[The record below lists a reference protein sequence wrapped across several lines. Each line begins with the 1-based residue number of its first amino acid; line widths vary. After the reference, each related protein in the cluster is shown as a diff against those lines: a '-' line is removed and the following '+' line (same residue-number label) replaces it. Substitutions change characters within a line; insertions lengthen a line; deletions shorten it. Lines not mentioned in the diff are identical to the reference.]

1 MPTYRDFRK
10 VLRKINFVLVRS
22 TKHETW
28 EKICEDGTI
37 LRTRISHQHGKNI
50 PKPLFHRMLKQ
61 CGLTE
66 AEFRKLL
73 RN

>member
-10 VLRKINFVLVRS
+10 VLRKMGFVLVRS

-28 EKICEDGTI
+28 EKICKDGTI
-37 LRTRISHQHGKNI
+37 LRTRVSHQHGKNI

-61 CGLTE
+61 CGLTA

-73 RN
+73 

>member
-10 VLRKINFVLVRS
+10 ILTKLDFALVRS

-28 EKICEDGTI
+28 EKICEDRII
-37 LRTRISHQHGKNI
+37 LRTSLSHQQGKYI
-50 PKPLFHRMLKQ
+50 PKPLFYRMLKQ

-66 AEFRKLL
+66 EEFNKLL
-73 RN
+73 KD

>member
-10 VLRKINFVLVRS
+10 VLQKINFVPVRS

-28 EKICEDGTI
+28 EKINEDGTI
-37 LRTRISHQHGKNI
+37 LRTRVSHQHGKNI

-66 AEFRKLL
+66 TEFRKLL
-73 RN
+73 RD

>member
-10 VLRKINFVLVRS
+10 ILNKLDFDLARS

-28 EKICEDGTI
+28 EKICDDGNI
-37 LRTRISHQHGKNI
+37 LRTSLSHQHGKYI
-50 PKPLFHRMLKQ
+50 PRPLFYRMLKQ

-66 AEFRKLL
+66 EEFNKLL
-73 RN
+73 KN

>member
-1 MPTYRDFRK
+1 MPTYRDFRR
-10 VLRKINFVLVRS
+10 VLQKTNFALVRS

-37 LRTRISHQHGKNI
+37 LRTRLSHQGGKTI
-50 PKPLFHRMLKQ
+50 PKTLFYRMLKQ

-66 AEFRKLL
+66 PEFRKQL
-73 RN
+73 RG